1 MYKNFILTFLLA
13 YGIIS
18 QYLAFAQP
26 ETVVKKPGTEIK
38 ILCWNIYMLPLINKG
53 QWGRVN
59 HIEKHLKE
67 NDYDVLVLQE
77 VFRERIKKQLIESL
91 SEKYPYFAGP
101 PGKDFGLFGQDGGVM
116 IFSKHP
122 IIYTDIIKFDEGC
135 KGADC
140 LSQKGAVFVEIQ
152 KGTQTFQVV
161 GTHLQSM
168 KSNDC
173 QKIRDRQMC
182 TIYTD
187 LLQKHYKNQVPQF
200 IVGDL
205 NTECHIPQRYIRM
218 LTLLDAKDA
227 ADSKAFKTHS
237 TQNKFNISSNTDAT
251 LDYIL
256 YRANQ
261 SLLKIKYGFVK
272 IFKGKWSNDNDD
284 LSDHYAV
291 EASFEIFNDENSMN
305 D

>member
-1 MYKNFILTFLLA
+1 MKLSTSFIALLFVLSRLYGQISAPTYKTEN
-13 YGIIS
+13 
-18 QYLAFAQP
+18 
-26 ETVVKKPGTEIK
+26 GTEVK
-38 ILCWNIYMLPLINKG
+38 ILCWNIYMLPWLNKG
-53 QWGRVN
+53 QWGRIH
-59 HIEKHLKE
+59 HIEQHLKE

-77 VFRERIKKQLIESL
+77 VFLERMKHRLIKTL
-91 SEKYPYFAGP
+91 SEQYPFYAGP

-122 IIYTDIIKFDEGC
+122 IVRQESIVYDEGC

-152 KGTQTFQVV
+152 KGSTRFQVI

-168 KSNDC
+168 SDKEC

-182 TIYTD
+182 SIYTD
-187 LLQKHYKNQVPQF
+187 LLQKHETPQVPQF

-205 NTECHIPQRYIRM
+205 NTECHIPQRYLRM
-218 LTLLDAKDA
+218 LALLDAKDA
-227 ADSKAFKTHS
+227 AKSHEYFTISPK
-237 TQNKFNISSNTDAT
+237 NKFKEKDNEQTT

-256 YRANQ
+256 FRANQ
-261 SLLKIKYGFVK
+261 AFVHVKHGFIK
-272 IFKGKWSNDNDD
+272 IFKGKWSEDNDD

-291 EASFEIFNDENSMN
+291 EAVFLIENT

>member
-1 MYKNFILTFLLA
+1 MKKFLTFLLFFVM
-13 YGIIS
+13 IFHQKSLS
-18 QYLAFAQP
+18 QT
-26 ETVVKKPGTEIK
+26 ETVSKKSGTEIR
-38 ILCWNIYMLPLINKG
+38 ILCWNIFMLPLINKG

-67 NDYDVLVLQE
+67 NHYDVLVLQE
-77 VFRERIKKQLIESL
+77 VFRENIKKRLIKSL
-91 SEKYPYFAGP
+91 TEEYPYFAGP
-101 PGKDFGLFGQDGGVM
+101 PGKDFGIFGQDGGVM

-122 IIYTDIIKFDEGC
+122 IVKTDIIKFDEGC

-152 KGTQTFQVV
+152 KGEQTFQVV

-168 KSNDC
+168 SSNEC

-187 LLQKHYKNQVPQF
+187 LLQKHHQFQVPQF

-205 NTECHIPQRYIRM
+205 NTDCHIPQRYARM
-218 LTLLDAKDA
+218 LALLDAKDSA
-227 ADSKAFKTHS
+227 NSKQFKTYS
-237 TQNKFNISSNTDAT
+237 TQNKFNSDPNCEAT

-261 SLLKIKYGFVK
+261 SFLKIKHSFVK
-272 IFKGKWSNDNDD
+272 IFKGKWSEDNDD

-291 EASFEIFNDENSMN
+291 EAIFEVSDKETSSV

>member
-1 MYKNFILTFLLA
+1 MKLRLTFL
-13 YGIIS
+13 IILLVSYNFHTYS
-18 QYLAFAQP
+18 QKELV
-26 ETVVKKPGTEIK
+26 ETKSGTEIK
-38 ILCWNIYMLPLINKG
+38 ILCWNIYMLPVVNKG

-59 HIEKHLKE
+59 HIEKHLKQ
-67 NDYDVLVLQE
+67 NHYDVIVLQE
-77 VFRERIKKQLIESL
+77 VFLERIKKQLIKSL
-91 SEKYPYFAGP
+91 TEEYPYYAGP

-122 IIYTDIIKFDEGC
+122 ILKTDIIKFEDGC

-140 LSQKGAVFVEIQ
+140 LAQKGAVFVEIQ
-152 KGTQTFQVV
+152 KGNQTFQVI

-168 KSNDC
+168 QSNEC

-187 LLQKHYKNQVPQF
+187 LLQKHQKPLVPQF

-218 LTLLDAKDA
+218 LALLDAKDSA
-227 ADSKAFKTHS
+227 NSRNFKTIS
-237 TQNKFNISSNTDAT
+237 TQNKFNSNPNDEAT

-261 SLLKIKYGFVK
+261 SLLRIKHSFVK
-272 IFKGKWSNDNDD
+272 IFKGRWSDDNDD

-291 EASFEIFNDENSMN
+291 EAIFEILNPNTSSQD
-305 D
+305 

>member
-1 MYKNFILTFLLA
+1 MKKVLTFLL
-13 YGIIS
+13 IS
-18 QYLAFAQP
+18 LMLIHQKGLAQT
-26 ETVVKKPGTEIK
+26 ETVVRKSGTEIR
-38 ILCWNIYMLPLINKG
+38 ILCWNIFMLPVVNKG

-67 NDYDVLVLQE
+67 NHYDVLVLQE
-77 VFRERIKKQLIESL
+77 VFREDIKKRLIKSL
-91 SEKYPYFAGP
+91 TAEYPYFAGP
-101 PGKDFGLFGQDGGVM
+101 PGKDFGIFGQDGGVM

-122 IIYTDIIKFDEGC
+122 IVNTDIIKFDEGC

-152 KGTQTFQVV
+152 KSTQTFQVV

-168 KSNDC
+168 QSNEC

-182 TIYTD
+182 SIYTD
-187 LLQKHYKNQVPQF
+187 LLQKHHKTQVPQF

-205 NTECHIPQRYIRM
+205 NTDCHIPQRYVRM

-227 ADSKAFKTHS
+227 ANSKEFKTFS
-237 TQNKFNISSNTDAT
+237 TNNKFNSNPKDEAT
-251 LDYIL
+251 IDYIL

-261 SLLKIKYGFVK
+261 SFLKIKHSFVK
-272 IFKGKWSNDNDD
+272 IFKGKWSDDNDD

-291 EASFEIFNDENSMN
+291 EAIFEVFEEETSTVD
-305 D
+305 

>member
-1 MYKNFILTFLLA
+1 MKKILTFLIVLLMFTHQKSL
-13 YGIIS
+13 S
-18 QYLAFAQP
+18 QT
-26 ETVVKKPGTEIK
+26 ETVVKKSGTEIK
-38 ILCWNIYMLPLINKG
+38 ILCWNIFMLPLINKG

-67 NDYDVLVLQE
+67 NHYDVLVLQE
-77 VFRERIKKQLIESL
+77 VFRENIKKRLIKSL
-91 SEKYPYFAGP
+91 TEEYPYFAGP

-122 IIYTDIIKFDEGC
+122 IVNTDIIKFNEGC

-140 LSQKGAVFVEIQ
+140 LSQKGAVLVEIQ

-168 KSNDC
+168 SSNEC

-182 TIYTD
+182 SIYTD
-187 LLQKHYKNQVPQF
+187 LLQKHYKTQVPQF

-227 ADSKAFKTHS
+227 ANSKEFKTYS
-237 TQNKFNISSNTDAT
+237 TQNKFNSNPNDEGT

-261 SLLKIKYGFVK
+261 SFLKIKHGFVK
-272 IFKGKWSNDNDD
+272 IFKGKWSDDNDD

-291 EASFEIFNDENSMN
+291 EAIFEVFEETSSVD
-305 D
+305 